1 MGNIRIRYSENLK
14 QKIFV
19 LYYLGHSVNELSK
32 KYYISK
38 STIYNWIRNY
48 SQKKN
53 FYNNEIF
60 EIVIEEY
67 QKLIK
72 EIKQLEIEKIILQKS
87 ISVISK
93 IS

>member
-93 IS
+93 IL

>member
-1 MGNIRIRYSENLK
+1 MGNARILYSENLK

-93 IS
+93 IL

>member
-14 QKIFV
+14 QKIFG

-93 IS
+93 IL

>member
-1 MGNIRIRYSENLK
+1 MGNARILYSENLK